1 MTTTTVDPPEPQASV
16 PLFNWQ
22 GLLTGVSQAVLA
34 LVLSL
39 IVGALLVA
47 VNGRSPIDAYHAM
60 WYGAFGTQDRFAE
73 TLVKATPL
81 LLIAASV
88 SISFRC
94 QFWNIGAEGQ
104 MILGAIFSV
113 WAALHITG
121 LSPLPTLIITF
132 LAGAL
137 GGALWS
143 LIAGALK
150 AYAQANEV
158 ITTSMLNY
166 IAVRLLSYLVNGP
179 MQDPSGFNFPQ
190 SKLIPKELEL
200 PLLGLGRRLNI
211 AFVIALVA
219 MGLTIV
225 FWRSVWGR
233 RTEIVGASRRV
244 AQHIG
249 LNIPW
254 TILFVTGLSGALAG
268 IAGWG
273 EIFGLHFR
281 LLDQIARGFG
291 TLGIVVALLGG
302 LNPVGMTVAAF
313 MFAALVVGGNA
324 MERNADVPF
333 ALVDVIQGCVILL
346 VLSRAYLLRPDAFYH
361 WLRRRLA
368 A

>member
-1 MTTTTVDPPEPQASV
+1 MTTTVKTTEQPVAA
-16 PLFNWQ
+16 PLFNWEA
-22 GLLTGVSQAVLA
+22 LLTSIAQAVLA
-34 LVLSL
+34 LILSL
-39 IVGALLVA
+39 LVGALLVLL
-47 VNGRSPIDAYHAM
+47 NGRNPIEAYDAM
-60 WYGAFGTQDRFAE
+60 LYGAFGTHDRFAE

-81 LLIAASV
+81 LLIAVSV
-88 SISFRC
+88 SVSFRC
-94 QFWNIGAEGQ
+94 QVWNIGAEGQ

-113 WAALHITG
+113 WAALNIEGFSPG
-121 LSPLPTLIITF
+121 LHLVVTF

-143 LIAGALK
+143 LIAGVLK

-166 IAVRLLSYLVNGP
+166 IAVKLLSYMVNGP
-179 MQDPSGFNFPQ
+179 MQDPGGFNFPQ
-190 SKLIPKELEL
+190 SKLIPEALEL
-200 PLLGLGRRLNI
+200 PLLGFGRRLNI

-219 MGLTIV
+219 MVLAIV

-254 TILFVTGLSGALAG
+254 TIILVTGISGALAG

-302 LNPVGMTVAAF
+302 LNPIGMTISALL
-313 MFAALVVGGNA
+313 FAALVVGGNA

-333 ALVDVIQGCVILL
+333 ALVDVIQGLVILL
-346 VLSRAYLLRPDAFYH
+346 VLSRAYLLRPDALYH
-361 WLRRRLA
+361 WVRGKLA
-368 A
+368 R